1 MIRIACLLAI
11 GVTVAGP
18 AAPAVAQAGDP
29 RPASFAPASFAPVA
43 LPDLGGIFGEGD
55 ENEPDENEAE
65 EGEAAAEQDSGP
77 SLLVVLLLVLLGLA
91 AARFG
96 LFYFRLRRRIRREGW
111 LAVLLPR
118 WLSAGGWAED
128 RTDRPQTLRQRRRR
142 SG

>member
-1 MIRIACLLAI
+1 MRIACLLAI
-11 GVTVAGP
+11 GVTLAAP
-18 AAPAVAQAGDP
+18 AAPAVAHAGDA
-29 RPASFAPASFAPVA
+29 RPASFAPLA

-55 ENEPDENEAE
+55 ENEPDENEPE
-65 EGEAAAEQDSGP
+65 EGGAAAEQDSGP
-77 SLLVVLLLVLLGLA
+77 SLLVLLLLVLLGLV

-118 WLSAGGWAED
+118 WLSAPGWVED

-142 SG
+142 GG